1 MNQSFSII
9 LNQLISFF
17 LMMIAG
23 YLAARLKIISREFLD
38 GLSALIMKILLPV
51 LVFANMMNGTSRSQ
65 LAQDFP
71 ILFLSA
77 AMYIALIIIFALLAK
92 LLRLPKERGQ
102 VFQAAFIFGNV
113 GFIGIPLVMGISPE
127 HGAIYVALMSII
139 DQGLLWTYGL
149 YLTTPCEDTAAF
161 SWKYFLNPALGAI
174 ALGIILLLCDI
185 HLPEVVESSFLTIGD
200 TATPLSLIYIG
211 GLLFFCNWKT
221 VIRRKELYVGIFV
234 KMICFPLLFCAAAS
248 LFTTNTDMVHVVSVL
263 SGLPA
268 MVTIAMF
275 AQARHKEGEYALG
288 MVLVETVA
296 SLFTLT
302 LVAWWLF

>member
-1 MNQSFSII
+1 MNQSFFII

-17 LMMIAG
+17 LMMIVG
-23 YLAARLKIISREFLD
+23 YLAAHLRIVSREFLD
-38 GLSALIMKILLPV
+38 GLSALIMKILLPI
-51 LVFANMMNGTSRSQ
+51 LIFANMMNGTSRSQ

-77 AMYIALIIIFALLAK
+77 AMYIALICIFALMAK
-92 LLRLPKERGQ
+92 LLRLPRERGQ
-102 VFQAAFIFGNV
+102 IFQAAFIFGNV

-149 YLTTPCEDTAAF
+149 YLTTPCKDTATF
-161 SWKYFLNPALGAI
+161 SWKNFLNPALGAI
-174 ALGIILLLCDI
+174 ALGILLLLCDF
-185 HLPEVVESSFLTIGD
+185 HLPEVVESSFLTIGG
-200 TATPLSLIYIG
+200 TATPLSLVYIG

-221 VIRRKELYVGIFV
+221 VVRQKELYVGIVV

-248 LFTTNTDMVHVVSVL
+248 LFTTNTDMIHVVSLL

-302 LVAWWLF
+302 LVAWCLF